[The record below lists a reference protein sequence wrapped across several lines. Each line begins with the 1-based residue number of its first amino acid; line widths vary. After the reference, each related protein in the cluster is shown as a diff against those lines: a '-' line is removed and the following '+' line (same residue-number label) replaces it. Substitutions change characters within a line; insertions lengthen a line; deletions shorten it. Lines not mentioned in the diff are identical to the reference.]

1 MEAKALNRYITTSPR
16 KMRLVVDLIRGKK
29 VDEAI
34 SILHFSP
41 KHASRVV
48 EKTLRSAVSNL
59 QNKSEG
65 SRLDNDN
72 IFVKEAY
79 VNEGPSMKRISPA
92 PMGRAYRIIKRSNHL
107 TLIVAEKK
115 EVKKQAPKTK
125 QMKKSSKKTEKEN

>member
-16 KMRLVVDLIRGKK
+16 KMRLVVDLIRGKN
-29 VDEAI
+29 VTEAI

-41 KHASRVV
+41 KHASKVV

-79 VNEGPSMKRISPA
+79 VNEGPAMKRISPA

-115 EVKKQAPKTK
+115 ELTKQILKTK
-125 QMKKSSKKTEKEN
+125 QMKISTKKTEKEN